1 MRRLILVVLFALAI
15 LALCQWTQAESRYRD
30 DYAPLPDPVD
40 SKDVAKAKFKMS
52 QGSAH
57 AVARAKLAV
66 VREEYEARRTEFLN
80 GRGSLDFFETCSRRM
95 LQAELDLA
103 NTPTAVAAAYDRH
116 WATMKEIEDINKARY
131 DAGRIPVQDYLESKY
146 YRLDAEFHLLEA
158 QAKLKK

>member
-1 MRRLILVVLFALAI
+1 MRGSALLVALA
-15 LALCQWTQAESRYRD
+15 LAVFAVGQWTQAESRYRD
-30 DYAPLPDPVD
+30 DYAPLPDPLD
-40 SKDVAKAKFKMS
+40 SKDLAKAKFTMAL
-52 QGSAH
+52 GTAH

-95 LQAELDLA
+95 LRAELDLA
-103 NTPTAVAAAYDRH
+103 DTPAAIAAAYDRH
-116 WATMKEIEDINKARY
+116 WATMKEIEDVNKARY